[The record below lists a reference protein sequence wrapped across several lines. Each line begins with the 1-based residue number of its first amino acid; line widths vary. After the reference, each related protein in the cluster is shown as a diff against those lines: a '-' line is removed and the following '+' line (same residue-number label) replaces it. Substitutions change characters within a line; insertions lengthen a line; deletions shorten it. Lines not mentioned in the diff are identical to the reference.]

1 MIYNMKTFN
10 VYEAK
15 TNLSK
20 LLTLVEQGEEVV
32 IAKAGKPF
40 ADLRLHK
47 PKKNKIKYGTMTGK
61 LHFKDEDFVGI
72 DPEIQEMFYGKDW
85 DK

>member
-1 MIYNMKTFN
+1 MKTYGI
-10 VYEAK
+10 YEAK

-20 LLTLVEQGEEVV
+20 L
-32 IAKAGKPF
+32 IKKAKAGESFYIGVNGEPEVLVSPVKPV
-40 ADLRLHK
+40 
-47 PKKNKIKYGTMTGK
+47 KKRKVQFGTWANRK
-61 LHFKDEDFVGI
+61 DFWYKDEDLVGI

>member
-1 MIYNMKTFN
+1 MKTFN

-15 TNLSK
+15 THFSK
-20 LLTLVEQGEEVV
+20 LLALVEQGEEVV

-40 ADLRLHK
+40 ADISLHK
-47 PKKNKIKYGTMTGK
+47 PKKNKVKFGTMAGK
-61 LHFKDEDFVGI
+61 LHFKDEDFEGI

-85 DK
+85 DKA